1 MNNITKLATALL
13 LAAVPATAALA
24 ADKPAKA
31 QPAAA
36 KSADAKPSAGADDP
50 AKAAGPK
57 LHMAHGKNP
66 GKDVDLR
73 HCLDLGTNAEVI
85 RCAEQGERKE

>member
-1 MNNITKLATALL
+1 MNNISKLATALL

-24 ADKPAKA
+24 ADKPAK
-31 QPAAA
+31 PA
-36 KSADAKPSAGADDP
+36 
-50 AKAAGPK
+50 AKAAEAKASPAVDDAAKASGPK
-57 LHMAHGKNP
+57 LQMAKAGRNP

>member
-36 KSADAKPSAGADDP
+36 KSADDKPSAGADDP

-57 LHMAHGKNP
+57 LHMARGKNP